1 MKKVIVAAMCVVMLF
16 GTIATSYAEH
26 GDWRGGI
33 RERIHQAKERI
44 ERGVEHGTLTRH
56 EARRLHEELDG
67 IRAKIDRMKS
77 DGDFGPREREQ
88 IHHDLNRLDRDIT
101 REKRGR

>member
-1 MKKVIVAAMCVVMLF
+1 MKKVIFVAMCAIMLF
-16 GTIATSYAEH
+16 GTVAIGYAEH

-33 RERIHQAKERI
+33 RERVHQAKERI
-44 ERGVEHGTLTRH
+44 ERGVENGTLTRH
-56 EARRLHEELDG
+56 DAKRLHEELDG
-67 IRAKIDRMKS
+67 IMGKIDRMKS

-88 IHHDLNRLDRDIT
+88 IHRDLNRLERDIA